1 MGMLLRRYYDETY
14 TNPVEDKN
22 KGVATSVAPKAETKQ
37 VEIAEPEKDAVDLE
51 SLNLVE
57 LRKLGKEHG
66 IPNMAVRTT
75 LFRVLPLLCEKHDRE
90 APCRDFS
97 PRQSVR

>member
-37 VEIAEPEKDAVDLE
+37 VEIAEPEKDAVEVDLE

-66 IPNMAVRTT
+66 IPKAH
-75 LFRVLPLLCEKHDRE
+75 LKGKAELCELLKE
-90 APCRDFS
+90 L
-97 PRQSVR
+97 V

>member
-37 VEIAEPEKDAVDLE
+37 VEIAELEKDAVDLE

-66 IPNMAVRTT
+66 IPKAH
-75 LFRVLPLLCEKHDRE
+75 LKGKAELCELLKE
-90 APCRDFS
+90 L
-97 PRQSVR
+97 V

>member
-14 TNPVEDKN
+14 TNP
-22 KGVATSVAPKAETKQ
+22 
-37 VEIAEPEKDAVDLE
+37 VDLE

-66 IPNMAVRTT
+66 IPKAH
-75 LFRVLPLLCEKHDRE
+75 LKGKAELCELLKE
-90 APCRDFS
+90 L
-97 PRQSVR
+97 V

>member
-1 MGMLLRRYYDETY
+1 MLLRRYYDETY
-14 TNPVEDKN
+14 TNPVED

-66 IPNMAVRTT
+66 IPKAH
-75 LFRVLPLLCEKHDRE
+75 LKGKAELCELLKE
-90 APCRDFS
+90 L
-97 PRQSVR
+97 V

>member
-66 IPNMAVRTT
+66 IPKAH
-75 LFRVLPLLCEKHDRE
+75 LKGKAELCELLKE
-90 APCRDFS
+90 L
-97 PRQSVR
+97 V

>member
-37 VEIAEPEKDAVDLE
+37 VEIAEPEEVKDAVDLE

-66 IPNMAVRTT
+66 IPKAH
-75 LFRVLPLLCEKHDRE
+75 LKGKAELCELLKE
-90 APCRDFS
+90 L
-97 PRQSVR
+97 V

>member
-14 TNPVEDKN
+14 TNNPVEN
-22 KGVATSVAPKAETKQ
+22 KGVAEEVAPKTEQ
-37 VEIAEPEKDAVDLE
+37 VDIAEPEKADADKVDLE

-66 IPNMAVRTT
+66 IPKAH
-75 LFRVLPLLCEKHDRE
+75 LKGKAELCELLKE
-90 APCRDFS
+90 L
-97 PRQSVR
+97 V

>member
-14 TNPVEDKN
+14 TNPVEDK
-22 KGVATSVAPKAETKQ
+22 GVATSVAPKIEQ
-37 VEIAEPEKDAVDLE
+37 VEIAEPEKADAVDLE

-66 IPNMAVRTT
+66 IPKAH
-75 LFRVLPLLCEKHDRE
+75 LKGKAELCELLKE
-90 APCRDFS
+90 L
-97 PRQSVR
+97 V

>member
-14 TNPVEDKN
+14 TNPVEDKS

-66 IPNMAVRTT
+66 IPKAH
-75 LFRVLPLLCEKHDRE
+75 LKGKAELCELLKE
-90 APCRDFS
+90 L
-97 PRQSVR
+97 V

>member
-14 TNPVEDKN
+14 TNPVEDK
-22 KGVATSVAPKAETKQ
+22 GVATSVAPKIEQ
-37 VEIAEPEKDAVDLE
+37 VEIAEPEKDAVEVDLE

-66 IPNMAVRTT
+66 IPKAH
-75 LFRVLPLLCEKHDRE
+75 LKGKAELCELLKE
-90 APCRDFS
+90 L
-97 PRQSVR
+97 V

>member
-1 MGMLLRRYYDETY
+1 MLLRRYYDETY

-66 IPNMAVRTT
+66 IPKAH
-75 LFRVLPLLCEKHDRE
+75 LKGKAELCELLKE
-90 APCRDFS
+90 L
-97 PRQSVR
+97 V

>member
-14 TNPVEDKN
+14 TNPVED

-66 IPNMAVRTT
+66 IPKAH
-75 LFRVLPLLCEKHDRE
+75 LKGKAELCELLKE
-90 APCRDFS
+90 L
-97 PRQSVR
+97 V

>member
-22 KGVATSVAPKAETKQ
+22 KGVAASVAPKAETKQ

-66 IPNMAVRTT
+66 IPKAH
-75 LFRVLPLLCEKHDRE
+75 LKGKAELCELLKE
-90 APCRDFS
+90 L
-97 PRQSVR
+97 V

>member
-14 TNPVEDKN
+14 TNPVEDK
-22 KGVATSVAPKAETKQ
+22 GVATSVAPKIEQ

-51 SLNLVE
+51 SMSLVE

-66 IPNMAVRTT
+66 IPKAH
-75 LFRVLPLLCEKHDRE
+75 LKGKAELCELLKE
-90 APCRDFS
+90 L
-97 PRQSVR
+97 V

>member
-1 MGMLLRRYYDETY
+1 MLLRRYYDETY

-22 KGVATSVAPKAETKQ
+22 KGVATSVAPKVETKQ

-66 IPNMAVRTT
+66 IPKAH
-75 LFRVLPLLCEKHDRE
+75 LKGKAELCELLKE
-90 APCRDFS
+90 L
-97 PRQSVR
+97 V

>member
-22 KGVATSVAPKAETKQ
+22 KGVAVEAVAPKVESKQ
-37 VEIAEPEKDAVDLE
+37 ADIAEPENSVDLE
-51 SLNLVE
+51 SLTLVE

-66 IPNMAVRTT
+66 IPKAH
-75 LFRVLPLLCEKHDRE
+75 LKGKAELCELLKE
-90 APCRDFS
+90 L
-97 PRQSVR
+97 V